1 MPKKSFLAI
10 GECMI
15 EMARDASG
23 AWKLGVAGDTLNT
36 AWYFRRCTSPDAW
49 SVDYFTRLGTDRQS
63 DRICDFIA
71 AAGIGTGHIAR
82 DPSRQPGLYL
92 IDLDAGERSFTYWRG
107 QSAARLL
114 ADDEALLRAAVDA
127 SDVVYFSGITL
138 AILAPDR
145 RDFLLSLVA
154 EARRA
159 GRTTVF
165 DPNVRPRLWEDADEI
180 RRRVRQAAA
189 AASIV
194 LPSFDDERTLFG
206 DATPEAC
213 ARRYLAAGSG
223 EVVVKNGG
231 GDLCIADAHEMRS
244 LHVEDKVEP
253 VDTTG
258 AGDSFNGA
266 YLARRLSGADPLE
279 AARRG
284 HDVARKVV
292 RHHGAL
298 VEEAVG

>member
-1 MPKKSFLAI
+1 MPKKTFLAI

-15 EMARDASG
+15 EMARDASDG
-23 AWKLGVAGDTLNT
+23 WKLGVAGDTLNT
-36 AWYFRRCTSPDAW
+36 AWYFRRGTSPDAW

-63 DRICDFIA
+63 DRICDFIV

-114 ADDEALLRAAVDA
+114 ADDEALLRAAIEA

-138 AILAPDR
+138 AILAPGR

-154 EARRA
+154 DARRA

-165 DPNVRPRLWEDADEI
+165 DPNVRPRLWEGPDEI

-213 ARRYLAAGSG
+213 AQRYLAAGSG

-231 GDLCIADAHEMRS
+231 GDLCIADTHGMQS

-266 YLARRLSGADPLE
+266 YLARRLSGDEVLE

-298 VEEAVG
+298 VEEAVA

>member
-15 EMARDASG
+15 EMAREASG

-36 AWYFRRCTSPDAW
+36 AWYFRRCTAPDDW

-63 DRICDFIA
+63 GRITDFIA
-71 AAGIGTGHIAR
+71 AAGIGTGHIVR
-82 DPSRQPGLYL
+82 DPSRQPGLYM

-114 ADDEALLRAAVDA
+114 ADDEVLLRAAVEA

-145 RDFLLSLVA
+145 RDVLLSVVA
-154 EARRA
+154 DARRA

-165 DPNVRPRLWEDADEI
+165 DPNVRPRLWESADET
-180 RRRVRQAAA
+180 RRRILQAAA
-189 AASIV
+189 AAAIV
-194 LPSFDDERTLFG
+194 LPSFDDERALFG
-206 DATPEAC
+206 DPTPEAC

-231 GDLCIADAHEMRS
+231 GDLCIAGAHEMQS
-244 LHVEDKVEP
+244 LHVEDRIAP

-266 YLARRLSGADPLE
+266 YLARRLSGGDPLE
-279 AARRG
+279 AARHG
-284 HDVARKVV
+284 HGVAREVV

-298 VEEAVG
+298 VEEAVA